1 MLGKLHGMR
10 QLAQTPR
17 PISRHPDHW
26 LDSVFHC
33 RATTT
38 GGVIRRQVMDV
49 EREVGHHAFAA
60 EVRRRGFRLLR
71 TRHHYLIVCDPG
83 PIELLF

>member
-1 MLGKLHGMR
+1 MM
-10 QLAQTPR
+10 QIAP
-17 PISRHPDHW
+17 PPPPFSRNALEW

-33 RATTT
+33 RATST
-38 GGVIRRQVMDV
+38 GGVIRRQVIDV
-49 EREVGHHAFAA
+49 EREVGRSGFEA

-83 PIELLF
+83 PIDLLF

>member
-1 MLGKLHGMR
+1 MTEFFP
-10 QLAQTPR
+10 APR
-17 PISRHPDHW
+17 PIARQANDW

-33 RATTT
+33 RATST

-49 EREVGHHAFAA
+49 EREVGRRTFEK

-71 TRHHYLIVCDPG
+71 TRHHYIIVCDDG
-83 PIELLF
+83 PIDVVF